1 MGRRLTGG
9 AFQQAEAKITVLTVS
24 RGVQGLL
31 LDLDESAT
39 VALPQLIY
47 EEDFNQR

>member
-1 MGRRLTGG
+1 MSRRLTGG
-9 AFQQAEAKITVLTVS
+9 AFQQPEVKITVLTVS
-24 RGVQGLL
+24 CCIQRLL
-31 LDLDESAT
+31 LSLDESAT

>member
-1 MGRRLTGG
+1 MRRRLTGS

-24 RGVQGLL
+24 HDVQGLL

-39 VALPQLIY
+39 VVLPQLIY

>member
-24 RGVQGLL
+24 ARMVMELL
-31 LDLDESAT
+31 IQSRQWGA
-39 VALPQLIY
+39 VISPH
-47 EEDFNQR
+47 